1 MKPGLQCTLNTCVLG
16 YNLYYQ
22 ELVRQQKNGSKDI
35 HAFLLRTYN
44 YITFHN
50 KRDFCA
56 DLEMWRFSGMT
67 QGDPRSSQV
76 LPSREPFPA
85 VVTEGRN
92 DRRRDTGAL
101 KMEEG
106 SHEPRN
112 TVTSGR

>member
-1 MKPGLQCTLNTCVLG
+1 MLNTCVLG

-22 ELVRQQKNGSKDI
+22 ELVWQQKNGSKDI
-35 HAFLLRTYN
+35 HAFILRTYN

-56 DLEMWRFSGMT
+56 DLEMT

-85 VVTEGRN
+85 VVTEGSN
-92 DRRRDTGAL
+92 DRQRVIGAL
-101 KMEEG
+101 KMQEG

-112 TVTSGR
+112 TMTSGR